1 MEIEVYDTYA
11 RSEEG
16 LKIHFDVMLPI
27 GGDEATAQDKAREF
41 IDKISET
48 ANPVQLESCRFCHTE
63 IAKTGGR
70 REGGARRLSYCPD
83 RKLSRS
89 PEVIFLNIHQRSKKM
104 ERKPLKRENLIFVPD
119 SNSCSSSGWQGSWY

>member
-41 IDKISET
+41 IEKISKS

-63 IAKTGGR
+63 TAKPEVGER
-70 REGGARRLSYCPD
+70 VEQEGYCIVPIENCPD
-83 RKLSRS
+83 
-89 PEVIFLNIHQRSKKM
+89 PQN
-104 ERKPLKRENLIFVPD
+104 
-119 SNSCSSSGWQGSWY
+119 

>member
-41 IDKISET
+41 IEKISET

-63 IAKTGGR
+63 TAK
-70 REGGARRLSYCPD
+70 PD
-83 RKLSRS
+83 
-89 PEVIFLNIHQRSKKM
+89 VG
-104 ERKPLKRENLIFVPD
+104 ERVEHELESGTKIRFFAFQGFCFHLFDPLMNVEENQFWG
-119 SNSCSSSGWQGSWY
+119 SG

>member
-41 IDKISET
+41 IEKISET
-48 ANPVQLESCRFCHTE
+48 ANPVQLEQPVWLPNFKNIQR
-63 IAKTGGR
+63 GNQ
-70 REGGARRLSYCPD
+70 PD
-83 RKLSRS
+83 
-89 PEVIFLNIHQRSKKM
+89 Q
-104 ERKPLKRENLIFVPD
+104 
-119 SNSCSSSGWQGSWY
+119 GWRG

>member
-41 IDKISET
+41 IEKISET

-63 IAKTGGR
+63 TAK
-70 REGGARRLSYCPD
+70 
-83 RKLSRS
+83 
-89 PEVIFLNIHQRSKKM
+89 PEVGERVEQEGYCIVPIENVRISRIDFPQHSSADQKDGKKIL
-104 ERKPLKRENLIFVPD
+104 ETRKT
-119 SNSCSSSGWQGSWY
+119 

>member
-41 IDKISET
+41 IEKISET
-48 ANPVQLESCRFCHTE
+48 ANPAQLESCRFCHTE
-63 IAKTGGR
+63 TAKPDVEER
-70 REGGARRLSYCPD
+70 VEQEGYCI
-83 RKLSRS
+83 SRS
-89 PEVIFLNIHQRSKKM
+89 KTVQIPRIDFPHYSSAVQKDGKKIL
-104 ERKPLKRENLIFVPD
+104 EPRKI
-119 SNSCSSSGWQGSWY
+119 